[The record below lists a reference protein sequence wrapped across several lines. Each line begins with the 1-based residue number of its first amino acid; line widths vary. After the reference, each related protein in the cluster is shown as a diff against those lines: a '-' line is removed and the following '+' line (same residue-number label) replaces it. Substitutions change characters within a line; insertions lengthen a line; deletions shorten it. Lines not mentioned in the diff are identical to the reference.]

1 MFLRA
6 KRRIKDGKE
15 HRYWSVVENR
25 RVGGGKTIQ
34 RQVLYLGELGGG
46 QHAQWSQA
54 LEAFDEGAG
63 RMRQIALF
71 ADDRAAPEGLGE
83 AVQVRLKDF
92 ELHRPRHW
100 GSCWLALDLWEQ
112 LQLDAF
118 WQGRLPPSRKG
129 TSWLNVLKTL
139 TCYRLIDPGSEW
151 RLHRQWWDA
160 SALGDLLGEDAALA
174 ESHKLYRCLDKL
186 VEHKEA
192 LFKHLQE
199 RWKTLFNP
207 RFDVLLY
214 DLTSTY
220 FECDPPADGKRKHGY
235 SRDRRPDCVQVV
247 IALIVTPE
255 GFPLAYEVL
264 AGNTSDKT
272 TLGDFLAKIEKQ
284 YGKADRIWVMDR
296 GIPTEET
303 LAKMRASSPPVSYL
317 VGTPKGRLTALEK
330 DFLGKPWSQ
339 AREAVSVKLLEQE
352 GEVYILA
359 KSEGR
364 VLKERAMRRK
374 KIMKFWARLKELLRQ
389 APSRDQLL
397 LKIGAAQKEAGRAAS
412 LVTVKLP
419 KAGQPVT
426 PETFTFTLNRQRLRA
441 CRRHEGRYLLR
452 SNLVGKASAELWAF
466 YIQLTEVEQAF
477 KELKGDLAIR
487 PVYHQSD
494 ERIEAHIFVAFL
506 AYCLQVTLKQRL
518 RALAPGLTPR
528 AVLEKFAAIQMLD
541 VHFPTTDGRTLIF
554 TRHTQPEKDHQLLL
568 QQLKLRLP
576 PQPPPRIAKPKTAH
590 PAPCG
595 ADF

>member
-1 MFLRA
+1 MFLRS
-6 KRRIKDGKE
+6 KTRIKDGKK
-15 HRYWSVVENR
+15 HSYWSVVENR
-25 RVGGGKTIQ
+25 RVSGGKTIQ
-34 RQVLYLGELGGG
+34 RQVLYLGEIGSG
-46 QHAQWSQA
+46 QQAQWNRA
-54 LEAFDEGAG
+54 LEAFDESTG
-63 RMRQIALF
+63 RMTQIALF
-71 ADDRAAPEGLGE
+71 PEDRAVPEMPHE
-83 AVQVRLKDF
+83 AVHVRLKDF
-92 ELHRPRHW
+92 ELCRPRQW
-100 GSCWLALDLWEQ
+100 GACWLALDLWEQ

-118 WQGRLPPSRKG
+118 WQGRLPESRKG

-139 TCYRLIDPGSEW
+139 ACYRLIDPGSEW
-151 RLHRQWWDA
+151 RLHRQWWDT
-160 SALGDLLGEDAALA
+160 SAMGDLLGEDAGLA

-186 VEHKEA
+186 LEHKEA
-192 LFKHLQE
+192 LFTYLKE

-220 FECDPPADGKRKHGY
+220 FECDPPVEGKRKHGY

-272 TLGDFLAKIEKQ
+272 TLGDFLAKIEAQ
-284 YGKADRIWVMDR
+284 YGKANRIWVMDR

-339 AREAVSVKLLEQE
+339 AKEAVSVKLLERD

-364 VLKERAMRRK
+364 VLKERGIRRRK
-374 KIMKFWARLKELLRQ
+374 LKKFWARLQELRRQ
-389 APSRDQLL
+389 ALSRDQLL
-397 LKIGAAQKEAGRAAS
+397 LKLGAAQKEAGRAAA

-426 PETFTFTLNRQRLRA
+426 PETFTFTLNRPRLRA

-452 SNLVGKASAELWAF
+452 SNLVGQAPAELWAF

-487 PVYHQSD
+487 PVYHQTD
-494 ERIEAHIFVAFL
+494 VRIEAHIFVSFL

-518 RALAPGLTPR
+518 HALAPGLTPR
-528 AVLEKFAAIQMLD
+528 AVLEKFAAVQMLD
-541 VHFPTTDGRTLIF
+541 VHFPATDGRTLIF
-554 TRHTQPEKDHQLLL
+554 TRYTQPEKDQQLLL
-568 QQLKLRLP
+568 QQLRLRLP
-576 PQPPPRIAKPKTAH
+576 PQPPPRIARPKTAQ
-590 PAPCG
+590 PAGCG
-595 ADF
+595 ADL

>member
-1 MFLRA
+1 
-6 KRRIKDGKE
+6 
-15 HRYWSVVENR
+15 
-25 RVGGGKTIQ
+25 
-34 RQVLYLGELGGG
+34 
-46 QHAQWSQA
+46 
-54 LEAFDEGAG
+54 
-63 RMRQIALF
+63 LF
-71 ADDRAAPEGLGE
+71 
-83 AVQVRLKDF
+83 
-92 ELHRPRHW
+92 
-100 GSCWLALDLWEQ
+100 
-112 LQLDAF
+112 
-118 WQGRLPPSRKG
+118 
-129 TSWLNVLKTL
+129 T
-139 TCYRLIDPGSEW
+139 
-151 RLHRQWWDA
+151 
-160 SALGDLLGEDAALA
+160 
-174 ESHKLYRCLDKL
+174 
-186 VEHKEA
+186 
-192 LFKHLQE
+192 HLQE

-220 FECDPPADGKRKHGY
+220 FECDPPGEGKRKHGY
-235 SRDRRPDCVQVV
+235 SRDKRPDCVPVV

-330 DFLGKPWSQ
+330 DFTDKPWSQ
-339 AREAVSVKLLEQE
+339 AKEAVSVKLLEQD

-374 KIMKFWARLKELLRQ
+374 KLKKFWARLKDLLRQ
-389 APSRDQLL
+389 APPRDQLL
-397 LKIGAAQKEAGRAAS
+397 LKIGAAQKEAGRAKS
-412 LVTVKLP
+412 LVTITLT
-419 KAGQPVT
+419 KAGQSVT

-452 SNLVGKASAELWAF
+452 SNLVGKAPAELW

-487 PVYHQSD
+487 PVYHQTD
-494 ERIEAHIFVAFL
+494 GRIEAHIFVAFL

-541 VHFPTTDGRTLIF
+541 VHFPTTDGRKLIY
-554 TRHTQPEKDHQLLL
+554 TRYIQPEKDHQLLL
-568 QQLKLRLP
+568 QQLKLGLP
-576 PQPPPRIAKPKTAH
+576 PQPPPRIAKPKIAQ
-590 PAPCG
+590 PVSCG
-595 ADF
+595 ADFQ

>member
-1 MFLRA
+1 MRA
-6 KRRIKDGKE
+6 KTRIKDGKE

-25 RVGGGKTIQ
+25 RVSGGRTIQ

-46 QHAQWSQA
+46 QRAQWSRA

-71 ADDRAAPEGLGE
+71 PADRASEELPE

-92 ELHRPRHW
+92 ELHHPRQW
-100 GSCWLALDLWEQ
+100 GACWLALDLWEQ
-112 LQLDAF
+112 LQLDA
-118 WQGRLPPSRKG
+118 WQGRLPESRKG

-160 SALGDLLGEDAALA
+160 SAMGDLLGEDAGLA

-186 VEHKEA
+186 LEHKEC
-192 LFKHLQE
+192 LFIYLQE

-220 FECDPPADGKRKHGY
+220 FECGPPAGGKRKHGY
-235 SRDRRPDCVQVV
+235 SRDRRPDCVQLV

-272 TLGDFLAKIEKQ
+272 TLGDFLPKIEAQ
-284 YGKADRIWVMDR
+284 YGKANRIWVMDR

-303 LAKMRASSPPVSYL
+303 LAKMRASSPPASYL

-330 DFLGKPWSQ
+330 DFLGKPWGQ
-339 AREAVSVKLLEQE
+339 AKEAVSVKLLERE

-364 VLKERAMRRK
+364 VLKERGMRRRK
-374 KIMKFWARLKELLRQ
+374 LKKFWARLQELRRQ

-397 LKIGAAQKEAGRAAS
+397 LKLGAAQKEAGRAAA

-419 KAGQPVT
+419 KVGQPVT
-426 PETFTFTLNRQRLRA
+426 PETFTFT
-441 CRRHEGRYLLR
+441 
-452 SNLVGKASAELWAF
+452 V
-466 YIQLTEVEQAF
+466 
-477 KELKGDLAIR
+477 
-487 PVYHQSD
+487 
-494 ERIEAHIFVAFL
+494 
-506 AYCLQVTLKQRL
+506 
-518 RALAPGLTPR
+518 
-528 AVLEKFAAIQMLD
+528 
-541 VHFPTTDGRTLIF
+541 
-554 TRHTQPEKDHQLLL
+554 
-568 QQLKLRLP
+568 
-576 PQPPPRIAKPKTAH
+576 
-590 PAPCG
+590 
-595 ADF
+595 

>member
-6 KRRIKDGKE
+6 KKRIKDGKE

-25 RVGGGKTIQ
+25 RVSGGKSIQ
-34 RQVLYLGELGGG
+34 RQVLYLGEISDG
-46 QHAQWSQA
+46 QQAAWCRA

-63 RMRQIALF
+63 RMTQIALF
-71 ADDRAAPEGLGE
+71 PADRQPPDVSCE
-83 AVQVRLKDF
+83 AVQIRLQDF
-92 ELHRPRHW
+92 ALHRPRQW
-100 GSCWLALDLWEQ
+100 GACWLALELWEQ
-112 LQLDAF
+112 LQLDEF
-118 WQGRLPPSRKG
+118 WGERLPPSRKG
-129 TSWLNVLKTL
+129 TSWLSVLKTL

-151 RLHRQWWDA
+151 RLNRQWWDR
-160 SALGDLLGEDAALA
+160 SAMGDLLGEDAALA

-186 VEHKEA
+186 VEHKAA
-192 LFKHLQE
+192 LFTHLHE
-199 RWKTLFNP
+199 RWKSLFNP

-220 FECDPPADGKRKHGY
+220 FECDPPADGKRKFGH
-235 SRDRRPDCVQVV
+235 SRDKRSDCVQVV

-272 TLGDFLAKIEKQ
+272 TLKDFLTKLEKQ
-284 YGKADRIWVMDR
+284 YGKANRIWVMDR

-303 LAKMRASSPPVSYL
+303 LAEMRASSPPVSYL

-339 AREAVSVKLLEQE
+339 AKGSVDVKLLQQE

-359 KSEGR
+359 RSEKR
-364 VLKERAMRRK
+364 VAKERAMRRRRLK
-374 KIMKFWARLKELLRQ
+374 KFWTRLKELLNR

-397 LKIGAAQKEAGRAAS
+397 LKVGAAKHDAGRAAG
-412 LVTVKLP
+412 LVDIRLP
-419 KAGQPVT
+419 KAGETVT
-426 PETFTFTLNRQRLRA
+426 AETFHFTLNRKKLRA

-452 SNLVGKASAELWAF
+452 SNLTGQTPAALWAF
-466 YIQLTEVEQAF
+466 YMQLTEVEQAF

-487 PVYHQSD
+487 PIYHQND

-541 VHFPTTDGRTLIF
+541 VHFPSTDGRTLIF

-568 QQLKLRLP
+568 KQLKLELP
-576 PQPPPRIAKPKTAH
+576 LQPPPRIAKPK
-590 PAPCG
+590 PAQQAACG

>member
-1 MFLRA
+1 M
-6 KRRIKDGKE
+6 
-15 HRYWSVVENR
+15 S
-25 RVGGGKTIQ
+25 GGKTIQ
-34 RQVLYLGELGGG
+34 RQVLYLGEIASG
-46 QHAQWSQA
+46 QQTQWSRA
-54 LEAFDEGAG
+54 LEAFDEGTG
-63 RMRQIALF
+63 RMTQIALF
-71 ADDRAAPEGLGE
+71 PEDRTGAAPEALPE

-92 ELHRPRHW
+92 ELHRPRQW
-100 GSCWLALDLWEQ
+100 GACWLALELWEQ

-118 WQGRLPPSRKG
+118 WQKRLPPSQKG

-139 TCYRLIDPGSEW
+139 SCYRLIDPGSEW

-160 SALGDLLGEDAALA
+160 SAIGDLLGEDARLA

-192 LFKHLQE
+192 LFTHLTE

-220 FECDPPADGKRKHGY
+220 FECDPPAEGKRKHGY
-235 SRDRRPDCVQVV
+235 SRDKRPDCVQVV

-255 GFPLAYEVL
+255 GLPLAYEVL

-272 TLGDFLAKIEKQ
+272 TLADFLAKIEKQ

-330 DFLGKPWSQ
+330 DFTGKPWSQ
-339 AREAVSVKLLEQE
+339 AKEAVSVKLLEQE

-374 KIMKFWARLKELLRQ
+374 KLKKFWARLKELAQAGAVARPAAPENRGCAKRSRARQ
-389 APSRDQLL
+389 KPCHSH
-397 LKIGAAQKEAGRAAS
+397 AAQGRTARHPGNLHLHAEPQALARLPASRRPVSAALQSHRKGAGGAVGLLHSAHRS
-412 LVTVKLP
+412 G
-419 KAGQPVT
+419 AGVQGT
-426 PETFTFTLNRQRLRA
+426 
-441 CRRHEGRYLLR
+441 EGRSR
-452 SNLVGKASAELWAF
+452 
-466 YIQLTEVEQAF
+466 
-477 KELKGDLAIR
+477 
-487 PVYHQSD
+487 
-494 ERIEAHIFVAFL
+494 
-506 AYCLQVTLKQRL
+506 
-518 RALAPGLTPR
+518 
-528 AVLEKFAAIQMLD
+528 
-541 VHFPTTDGRTLIF
+541 
-554 TRHTQPEKDHQLLL
+554 
-568 QQLKLRLP
+568 
-576 PQPPPRIAKPKTAH
+576 H
-590 PAPCG
+590 PARLSP
-595 ADF
+595 DR